1 MQLCICMHISSECQ
15 LKQMHEKNDV
25 FSKNDFILIK
35 YLSYKLIFVIRFK
48 TYKQIRPKKKSQE
61 MNDAAKEARALFF
74 KAKR

>member
-1 MQLCICMHISSECQ
+1 MQLCICMHISSECP
-15 LKQMHEKNDV
+15 LKQMHKKNDV

-48 TYKQIRPKKKSQE
+48 TYKQIRPKKSQE